1 MHLPAWKPDLII
13 LNSRGSGNYK
23 QRAGDCAAAG
33 ERQGGGRGEGEVG
46 GEDRGRYGLS
56 HCVDVWCE
64 NSICSSPVIVTQFP
78 LSHTRARTH
87 TYARAW
93 HALTVI

>member
-33 ERQGGGRGEGEVG
+33 ERQGGGRGEGGGGWRGQREVWAVPL
-46 GEDRGRYGLS
+46 RG
-56 HCVDVWCE
+56 CMV
-64 NSICSSPVIVTQFP
+64 
-78 LSHTRARTH
+78 
-87 TYARAW
+87 
-93 HALTVI
+93 

>member
-1 MHLPAWKPDLII
+1 MNTEQGTLQRQE
-13 LNSRGSGNYK
+13 RG
-23 QRAGDCAAAG
+23 R
-33 ERQGGGRGEGEVG
+33 EGEVE

-78 LSHTRARTH
+78 LSYTCVHTHLCTSLARINSH
-87 TYARAW
+87 
-93 HALTVI
+93 LTNE